1 MNKTTTISSRL
12 LTLVLIFW
20 GAARLLGADAPAETF
35 DSDARARW
43 NACEFGA
50 RADEAFDSTPGVQK
64 ALDLAGAAGGGV
76 VELPS
81 GRFRF
86 DGVLKIP
93 SGVTLLGTYRVP
105 PTVVNK
111 DEKPTGTT
119 LLTYANR
126 GNPTGE
132 PFIEL
137 KGSNSALV
145 GVVVS
150 YPEWSMED
158 VPPVPY
164 PPCVASEN
172 TDNVGVID
180 CCLLNPYEGIRF
192 HLAHRHLVR
201 NVTGYPIK
209 RGLFVDECYDI
220 GHIENIH
227 FWPFGVNYRPDDPY
241 CEWVNLNGVA
251 FEFARTDWHY
261 VSNTF
266 CFGYGVGYLF
276 SDCGRGGTNGN
287 FLGIGAD
294 SCRRAVL
301 VEHSQRQGILITNGE
316 FVGRWTSEDS
326 ICLEIGEENE
336 GAVSLTNCSFWGPVQ
351 TCVLSKQEKG
361 RLTLNACEFVNWD
374 EVHSSRTPQEAP
386 AVQIDAGRASLV
398 GNSFEKSGTH
408 LKLGA
413 DVQNVVAVG
422 NQAPGGFRVVG
433 DKSPQKFQASGNEL
447 DSMELDP
454 RGKENYRVDIG
465 APGDDR
471 FVRNWFLSEERSD
484 GSYFRWST
492 GTSYL
497 AAPMPDELKP
507 IVVEIQLDAPKE
519 AFDEDAE
526 VGVYLHDKKIADFQQ
541 GANRVVFELNP
552 TEKDVDQENALI
564 LAIKC
569 RAWAPK
575 DYLKDSDDKRK
586 LGVSCTQISVR
597 TLECDDS
604 KYFDA
609 NKGVWR
615 EERER

>member
-1 MNKTTTISSRL
+1 
-12 LTLVLIFW
+12 
-20 GAARLLGADAPAETF
+20 
-35 DSDARARW
+35 
-43 NACEFGA
+43 
-50 RADEAFDSTPGVQK
+50 
-64 ALDLAGAAGGGV
+64 
-76 VELPS
+76 
-81 GRFRF
+81 
-86 DGVLKIP
+86 
-93 SGVTLLGTYRVP
+93 
-105 PTVVNK
+105 
-111 DEKPTGTT
+111 
-119 LLTYANR
+119 LTYANR

-145 GVVVS
+145 GVVVT
-150 YPEWSMED
+150 YPEWSMEE

-164 PPCVASEN
+164 PPCVSSED

-220 GHIENIH
+220 GHIENVH
-227 FWPFGVNYRPDDPY
+227 FWPFGVRYRPDDPF

-301 VEHSQRQGILITNGE
+301 VEHSQRQGLLITNGE

-351 TCVLSKQEKG
+351 TCVLSKQKQG

-374 EVHSSRTPQEAP
+374 EAHSSRTPQESP
-386 AVQIDAGRASLV
+386 AVQIDAGRASLI
-398 GNSFEKSGTH
+398 GNSFEKSGIH
-408 LKLGA
+408 LALGSN
-413 DVQNVVAVG
+413 VQHVVAVG

-433 DKSPQKFQASGNEL
+433 DVSPQKFQASSNEL
-447 DSMELDP
+447 DSMQFDP
-454 RGKENYRVDIG
+454 RGKENYRVKIG
-465 APGDDR
+465 APGDGR
-471 FVRNWFLSEERSD
+471 FVRNWFLSEERTD

-492 GTSYL
+492 GSSYL
-497 AAPMPDELKP
+497 VLPMPDELKP
-507 IVVEIQLDAPKE
+507 IAVAIQLDAPKE
-519 AFDEDAE
+519 AVEKGVD
-526 VGVYLHDKKIADFQQ
+526 VGVYVRDKKVAEFQE
-541 GANRVVFELNP
+541 GANFVVFEYNP
-552 TEKDVDQENALI
+552 TKEELDQENALI
-564 LAIKC
+564 LEIRCAPWIPKEC
-569 RAWAPK
+569 REGAN
-575 DYLKDSDDKRK
+575 DVRK
-586 LGVSCTQISVR
+586 LGVSCSQANVR
-597 TLECDDS
+597 TLESDDS

-609 NKGVWR
+609 NEGVWR
-615 EERER
+615 DVSVEQKEDLD